1 MSAKKLSL
9 RNKLAHVFPLEKIA
23 RVNLLAELLYPSCL
37 ASLSVE
43 ILLFL
48 AFTVQALDSGL
59 LGIVLLLLL
68 IPSMLYILFN
78 MVYDI
83 YVIFRSKFFI
93 PLSREGLGS
102 YHPKVSIIIPV
113 YNEPPALLERTLS
126 NLKRLDYPSFEII
139 VSDESD
145 PEYAEEIARVCAR
158 KKAVFL
164 HQKKEGSGF
173 NSRALRFGAKHA
185 KGDIIG
191 IVDADYN
198 VNPAWLK
205 KIVPYMAYRD
215 IKVVNCPQ
223 FYTNTSNAVARVAG
237 AFREQGKVKDLVRYM
252 DSSLT
257 SSATMIIIE
266 KSVFKKYFTEDYIT
280 EDFAFSIRMLL
291 DGKLT
296 FYVPDILGKGL
307 GPTSIDDYA
316 KQQMRWLDNFR
327 IFKDYFPRIIGLP
340 AGKLVHLF
348 QHATQTLYT
357 VPATNF
363 LIIGLAAGTVSPSM
377 MIVCLAMYAVVEVQ
391 KFLFIKVQSSHL
403 RFSDL
408 PLFVWIGLRLYP
420 YLLYEFL
427 NIVLGGNAGF
437 YRTPKGAAYWSS
449 RERPPMQGP
458 LGGRAASRN
467 RITPS
472 P

>member
-145 PEYAEEIARVCAR
+145 PA
-158 KKAVFL
+158 
-164 HQKKEGSGF
+164 
-173 NSRALRFGAKHA
+173 
-185 KGDIIG
+185 
-191 IVDADYN
+191 
-198 VNPAWLK
+198 
-205 KIVPYMAYRD
+205 
-215 IKVVNCPQ
+215 
-223 FYTNTSNAVARVAG
+223 
-237 AFREQGKVKDLVRYM
+237 
-252 DSSLT
+252 
-257 SSATMIIIE
+257 
-266 KSVFKKYFTEDYIT
+266 
-280 EDFAFSIRMLL
+280 
-291 DGKLT
+291 
-296 FYVPDILGKGL
+296 
-307 GPTSIDDYA
+307 
-316 KQQMRWLDNFR
+316 
-327 IFKDYFPRIIGLP
+327 
-340 AGKLVHLF
+340 
-348 QHATQTLYT
+348 
-357 VPATNF
+357 
-363 LIIGLAAGTVSPSM
+363 
-377 MIVCLAMYAVVEVQ
+377 
-391 KFLFIKVQSSHL
+391 
-403 RFSDL
+403 
-408 PLFVWIGLRLYP
+408 
-420 YLLYEFL
+420 
-427 NIVLGGNAGF
+427 
-437 YRTPKGAAYWSS
+437 
-449 RERPPMQGP
+449 
-458 LGGRAASRN
+458 
-467 RITPS
+467 
-472 P
+472 